1 MWPGMMSDVEAL
13 LPQGTTYQ
21 HGCDYCRC
29 VALSA
34 TRESENLDGTRFM
47 LQQHIKL
54 IFREE
59 PGNGMANWYSESG
72 AQQGKWLSNDMQLT
86 YAVRKYAK
94 RRSFVLPC
102 AGATDLCV
110 DADSDR
116 GAADTTTVGERIWVR
131 SDYIFRL
138 FSRGSLQVW
147 SERMRQMR
155 PSAPM
160 LFAHSRSDANLMLRL
175 MGALEAWGVVLVHI
189 AVSGHVGVQ
198 GGSES
203 DMRELFGFND
213 FDRANQRLGFFSLNI
228 GHDFPRKASP
238 ALTLAET
245 ITHMTELLEAT
256 APPVVFAPA
265 RPAQQPPLSCKG
277 GASLQRG
284 KQAACR
290 CEASGACT
298 ASGLDS
304 AEALAS
310 VQGVQLA
317 AQYLDIPFVSVGD

>member
-1 MWPGMMSDVEAL
+1 MQSHIDSLVTSGR
-13 LPQGTTYQ
+13 TY
-21 HGCDYCRC
+21 HDGCDYCRC
-29 VALSA
+29 ASLQTV
-34 TRESENLDGTRFM
+34 RESENLDGSRFM

-54 IFREE
+54 LFREE
-59 PGNGMANWYSESG
+59 PGNGMPNWYSPSG
-72 AQQGKWLSNDMQLT
+72 QQQGKWLSNDMQLT

-102 AGATDLCV
+102 AGAPDLCV

-116 GAADTTTVGERIWVR
+116 GAAGTTTVGERIWVR

-147 SERMRQMR
+147 SERMRQLR
-155 PSAPM
+155 PSAPL

-189 AVSGHVGVQ
+189 AVSGHAGVP
-198 GGSES
+198 GGSEG

-213 FDRANQRLGFFSLNI
+213 FDRANQRLGFFSLNV

-256 APPVVFAPA
+256 APPVVFVPA
-265 RPAQQPPLSCKG
+265 RPAQQPPPSCKG
-277 GASLQRG
+277 GVSLRSGEQV
-284 KQAACR
+284 ACG

-298 ASGLDS
+298 ASGMDS